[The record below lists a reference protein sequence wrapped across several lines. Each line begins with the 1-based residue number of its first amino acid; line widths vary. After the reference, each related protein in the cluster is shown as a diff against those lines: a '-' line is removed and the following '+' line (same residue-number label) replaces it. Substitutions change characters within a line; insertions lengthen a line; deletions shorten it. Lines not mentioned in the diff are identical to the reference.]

1 MASTCRP
8 ALSGIDYT
16 GSTDPDLFDYDR
28 TNLGAEALF
37 QVSPVLT
44 GIVGVSYSTYNAS
57 DDEETSTDTTDGYVG
72 VEYDVSARTTV
83 SASVGVTQIETEE
96 FGLITTDVTNPIWN
110 LGVVYDMPNGEITAD
125 LDLVSDEDGAERRNL
140 VVGRSM
146 ELPDGALSYSLGVTD
161 PEFAD
166 TALIGSLNWQRA
178 LPSGQFSINFNR
190 NVVSNNTDA
199 TQLATSLAVNYN
211 HQINTTSSV
220 GLSLFYGVTD
230 ATVDANGVEQ
240 TELSASYSHA
250 LTEDWNLNTGINY
263 QVRDEDTVG
272 RADAPS
278 VFLSI
283 GRRFD
288 FRP

>member
-1 MASTCRP
+1 
-8 ALSGIDYT
+8 
-16 GSTDPDLFDYDR
+16 
-28 TNLGAEALF
+28 
-37 QVSPVLT
+37 
-44 GIVGVSYSTYNAS
+44 
-57 DDEETSTDTTDGYVG
+57 
-72 VEYDVSARTTV
+72 
-83 SASVGVTQIETEE
+83 
-96 FGLITTDVTNPIWN
+96 
-110 LGVVYDMPNGEITAD
+110 MPNGEITAD

-140 VVGRSM
+140 LVGRSM

-166 TALIGSLNWQRA
+166 TALIGSLNWQRT

-240 TELSASYSHA
+240 TELSATYSHA
-250 LTEDWNLNTGINY
+250 LTEDWNLNTGVNY

-272 RADAPS
+272 RADSPS